1 MVISGLVLQCHPD
14 RVESVAA
21 QLAQMPGVSDVT
33 PVEGGGHL
41 ACVLEAPSLEASIL
55 VLDHLKALPGV
66 YSAMPTYIHALEE
79 DERWNSP
86 AVHS

>member
-1 MVISGLVLQCHPD
+1 MVISGLVLQCDAD
-14 RVESVAA
+14 RVERVAA
-21 QLAQMPGVSDVT
+21 QLALMPGISDVT
-33 PVEGGGHL
+33 PAEPAGHL
-41 ACVLEAPSLEASIL
+41 VCVLETPSLEASVL

-79 DERWNSP
+79 DEEWNSP